1 VPLRRLVGNLVGVTV
16 PFAGFAAAISFS
28 WHRLVGPADL
38 AILLGMYTVAAL
50 GTTVGFHRLLTHRS
64 FQTYKPLEYLF
75 AVLGSLSAEAPTIRW
90 VAIHRKHHA
99 CADHDGDPHSPYG
112 FGDGLR
118 ASLRGLWH
126 AHVGWLFAGDERPDA
141 RRYAPELVEDRV
153 MVLISRA
160 FMAIVVAGLLVPA
173 ALGYLLAGIE
183 GALTGFLWGGLA
195 RIFLFHHVSFSVN
208 SICHFFGNRRFET
221 DDHSKNV
228 FWLAVPSMGDAW
240 HNNHHAFPRSARH
253 GLGRWE
259 LDISGLAI
267 EVMRRVGLAWNVV
280 EIPAERQ
287 RQKEIERRPA
297 AGGRHGRPLLHAGI
311 RTHK

>member
-1 VPLRRLVGNLVGVTV
+1 MPLRRLVGNLVGVTV
-16 PFAGFAAAISFS
+16 PFAGFTAALVFS
-28 WHRLVGPADL
+28 WQRLVGPVDL
-38 AILLGMYTVAAL
+38 AILFGMYTVSAL

-64 FQTYKPLEYLF
+64 FQTYKPLEYVF
-75 AVLGSLSAEAPTIRW
+75 AVLGSLSAEAPAIRW

-99 CADHDGDPHSPYG
+99 CADDHGDPHSPNG
-112 FGDGLR
+112 FGAGLR

-141 RRYAPELVEDRV
+141 RRYAPELLEDRG
-153 MVLISRA
+153 MVLINRA
-160 FMAIVVAGLLVPA
+160 FVPIVIAGLVVPSL
-173 ALGYLLAGIE
+173 LGYLLAGWR
-183 GALTGFLWGGLA
+183 GAVSGFLLGGLA

-208 SICHFFGNRRFET
+208 SVCHFFGTRRFDT
-221 DDHSKNV
+221 RDRSTNV
-228 FWLAVPSMGDAW
+228 FWLALPSMGEAW

-253 GLGRWE
+253 GLRRWE

-267 EVMRRVGLAWNVV
+267 QAMRRLGLAWNVV

-287 RQKEIERRPA
+287 RQKEIRPWPVA
-297 AGGRHGRPLLHAGI
+297 AEGRGRLLPPAGI